1 MKRDV
6 RIEREKVKR
15 THDENKQIKKID
27 DASVSDQ
34 WNSLRKLSN
43 NFTETYIQMHWRSN
57 FSGNLLYEA
66 HTVVMPQSLSAQMK
80 QRERIYENEK
90 DEL

>member
-1 MKRDV
+1 
-6 RIEREKVKR
+6 
-15 THDENKQIKKID
+15 
-27 DASVSDQ
+27 
-34 WNSLRKLSN
+34 
-43 NFTETYIQMHWRSN
+43 MHWRSN